1 MSLLNIFFS
10 ILFQI
15 GRMNRRH
22 VENDIVAMAWHTI
35 QRHNGQQKMH
45 RSTAAAARGMCID
58 GWSRG
63 EK

>member
-1 MSLLNIFFS
+1 MVS

-35 QRHNGQQKMH
+35 QRPNGQQKMH
-45 RSTAAAARGMCID
+45 RSTAAAAHSLCID
-58 GWSRG
+58 GWSH
-63 EK
+63 